1 MTTGFS
7 IKDNLERKAA
17 RRATAAHA
25 GEPASDGSV
34 GEITWHL
41 EAPRTQEPD
50 GPSEGSRQPYELPP
64 LPFPPEESDLAPKS
78 PLPDID
84 LRRWILGIWARRFL
98 IVAITVGLT
107 AIVGLSAYTVIVKQ
121 WRAVVTLVKRE
132 QVDQF
137 SVGDGKAFKPEAYN
151 IHTLIDTLKLPS
163 SLDRVIEN
171 SEVATDRLGL
181 ARMTDVSIGRDSNV
195 LNLKVVWTDPVVA
208 AKLANE
214 LARAFVDTTRSIR
227 REDARETYTYYSAQ
241 LDKVKQ
247 EVRLL
252 DERVFEFQREHSVS
266 NFDEEVKV
274 RLSEL
279 STLETQYQTLSAE
292 VDALRKVEIRLQS
305 LITEQ
310 PEMIVSYSIYRN
322 PMKQRLAE
330 YEWQLREAKSR
341 YTAKNPKVAKIQ
353 KRVDVLRKLIE
364 ENVDSAAPENTYAP
378 NEKRQELELR
388 LFRLTDDIRV
398 SEARMAAI
406 GGSVSRLNEKLSFLS
421 EKEKEYIRLKSR
433 QESAHQ
439 LRGRLATW
447 AQEARVLMERN
458 EPSFAIVEDATP
470 PPDPLP
476 TRRRLLVAGGGMFSL
491 FFGLLFALLLEYRDR
506 RIRSGRDLARIVDTS
521 LVMEWHERKS
531 TEGVYESTTSD
542 TKARL
547 LEFRRLLNDLEANL
561 PEGMPRALAVVSTD
575 VNPRQS
581 EIVANCGLALASKE
595 LNSLLVDAEV
605 SGASSSRLAKSFNV
619 PSDEGLKE
627 VLEGTKRLRDAIQK
641 TNVPHL
647 HLIGRGNVEG
657 CDEKL
662 LGRLGGRR
670 MRSMLSA
677 LGQFPGI
684 VIYDLPSLA
693 AHETA
698 VEATSCIGACVVL
711 ARAGASDRVELG
723 RLVNT
728 LRSRGVDVVAGIV
741 TDVPARSGTVEQLLS
756 RVFESSDSRPYTIN
770 EWSNHVQHA

>member
-1 MTTGFS
+1 
-7 IKDNLERKAA
+7 
-17 RRATAAHA
+17 
-25 GEPASDGSV
+25 
-34 GEITWHL
+34 
-41 EAPRTQEPD
+41 
-50 GPSEGSRQPYELPP
+50 
-64 LPFPPEESDLAPKS
+64 
-78 PLPDID
+78 
-84 LRRWILGIWARRFL
+84 
-98 IVAITVGLT
+98 
-107 AIVGLSAYTVIVKQ
+107 
-121 WRAVVTLVKRE
+121 
-132 QVDQF
+132 
-137 SVGDGKAFKPEAYN
+137 
-151 IHTLIDTLKLPS
+151 
-163 SLDRVIEN
+163 
-171 SEVATDRLGL
+171 
-181 ARMTDVSIGRDSNV
+181 MTDVSIGRDSNV

-292 VDALRKVEIRLQS
+292 VNALRKVEIRLQS

-310 PEMIVSYSIYRN
+310 P
-322 PMKQRLAE
+322 
-330 YEWQLREAKSR
+330 
-341 YTAKNPKVAKIQ
+341 
-353 KRVDVLRKLIE
+353 DVLRKLIE

-447 AQEARVLMERN
+447 AQESRVLMERN